1 MNRASV
7 IALVLAGILFG
18 CGAGM
23 VAHEVM
29 KSEAVAQGPWTG
41 QRWEYNCTNLW
52 NNPLHLTE
60 PEGKAKLQSYGSE
73 GWELV
78 QAGIGFGEMTTGIAC
93 FKRQLP

>member
-29 KSEAVAQGPWTG
+29 ESEAVAQGPWTG
-41 QRWEYNCTNLW
+41 QRWEYHCSAIW
-52 NNPLHLTE
+52 NHPKHLTE
-60 PEGKAKLQSYGSE
+60 PEGKATLNGIGAQ

-78 QAGIGFGEMTTGIAC
+78 QLGVGIGEGVAGIAC